1 MVGAVGEGGSGGRA
15 SLRAFPKE
23 ARRTAARPNEA
34 GRRTGGT
41 PSSSSSTSS
50 SSEIGSSSAREGV
63 VSVPQVAPPP
73 SLRPWKKEANDMGFG
88 AGGFSPTA
96 TPSLPSCDSRCR
108 MRSSCFTS
116 FSAASC
122 DLSRSS
128 TSVIRSISRSIASG
142 VSICSRCCLSCSE
155 SAPFSDVSCAT
166 CTSLTCTRRLS
177 SSISRSAIARSVP
190 RFSARW
196 REGFIFVGSEGPSR
210 RSSSPSSMGASG
222 P

>member
-1 MVGAVGEGGSGGRA
+1 
-15 SLRAFPKE
+15 
-23 ARRTAARPNEA
+23 
-34 GRRTGGT
+34 
-41 PSSSSSTSS
+41 
-50 SSEIGSSSAREGV
+50 
-63 VSVPQVAPPP
+63 
-73 SLRPWKKEANDMGFG
+73 MGFG

-196 REGFIFVGSEGPSR
+196 RARDTSSAR
-210 RSSSPSSMGASG
+210 RSADACAAMSSRSPSAFASVSSSTAAARA
-222 P
+222 PS